1 MSPHLVHLHA
11 RPTAHP
17 SLDRRLVVAWYL
29 KVAAVSL
36 LVAYGAVCFVLA
48 TADRVVF
55 DGFVEF
61 GVWALVAA
69 GAGWLAPRLVG
80 LLLVL
85 SGAVLGPATWLV
97 ARSVGGNYA
106 SSVGARVLVT
116 LFTAPIVAGAMLWI
130 AANLEVRRARR

>member
-11 RPTAHP
+11 GPTARRR
-17 SLDRRLVVAWYL
+17 LDRRVLAWYL

-106 SSVGARVLVT
+106 SAVDGRVLVT
-116 LFTAPIVAGAMLWI
+116 LFAAPVVAGAMLWL
-130 AANLEVRRARR
+130 AAHFDVCREAR